1 MSYLQLFRNISIHRT
16 ARTFNT
22 SAAIMGLDRI
32 KVASTGDLPK
42 DYSMKEVEFKDQKV
56 LLSKVNGKFYATG
69 AKCTHYGAPLSKGVI
84 TSQGRIVCP
93 WHGACFNAKT
103 GDIED
108 APAPNNLQSF
118 KVEVEGSD
126 IYVTADAEA
135 IKQNERPTKM
145 KSASGSEKG
154 VVVVGGG
161 SGALY
166 AVEGLRESGYTGSV
180 KVISRETYI
189 PIDRTKL
196 SKALIDDA
204 AKLAVRP
211 KEWYTDNK
219 IDLVLGKS
227 VTAVDI
233 EKQTVTIEKGETVS
247 YSHLILATGSEATRI
262 PVEGADLGNVFV
274 IRTIDDTKGI
284 NKALAERTTQQ
295 PELVKQAEEKVG
307 LDAPFKPNLVIIGS
321 SFIGMEAALAGS
333 KKANVTVIG
342 MEKVPFESILGPEV
356 GAALKKNHEKQ
367 GIKFHLSAELAKIA
381 PSEKDSKVAGKV
393 VLKSGEEI
401 DADVVLLGTG
411 AKPITD
417 YATNIPGII
426 IDEKGKTI
434 EVDEQLRVKGIGK
447 DNVFAI
453 GDIAR
458 YPDVKTGE
466 LFNTGHWN
474 VAGNHGRSVA
484 ATIAASDETPF
495 NKSAIFWSAQGAQL
509 RYVGNSRSPQFKD
522 VYIDG
527 NPEDLKFVAY
537 YGKGDEIVAVASM
550 GRDPVV
556 AHCSELFTLKKMP
569 TMSDVKGGKSPLD
582 IPLEP

>member
-1 MSYLQLFRNISIHRT
+1 M
-16 ARTFNT
+16 
-22 SAAIMGLDRI
+22 
-32 KVASTGDLPK
+32 
-42 DYSMKEVEFKDQKV
+42 
-56 LLSKVNGKFYATG
+56 
-69 AKCTHYGAPLSKGVI
+69 
-84 TSQGRIVCP
+84 
-93 WHGACFNAKT
+93 
-103 GDIED
+103 
-108 APAPNNLQSF
+108 
-118 KVEVEGSD
+118 
-126 IYVTADAEA
+126 
-135 IKQNERPTKM
+135 
-145 KSASGSEKG
+145 
-154 VVVVGGG
+154 
-161 SGALY
+161 
-166 AVEGLRESGYTGSV
+166 
-180 KVISRETYI
+180 
-189 PIDRTKL
+189 
-196 SKALIDDA
+196 
-204 AKLAVRP
+204 AVRP

-233 EKQTVTIEKGETVS
+233 QKQTVTIEKGETVS
-247 YSHLILATGSEATRI
+247 YSHLILATGSEATVGSSWSETPEAAANALIPVQRI

-295 PELVKQAEEKVG
+295 PELAKQAEEKVG

-401 DADVVLLGTG
+401 EADVVLLGTG

-458 YPDVKTGE
+458 VRMALGNEETWTDGTIRDYVHSTPTLRQANSSTPVTGPCT
-466 LFNTGHWN
+466 LPSDRCDATDRSRLRRN

-484 ATIAASDETPF
+484 ATIANGNEESF
-495 NKSAIFWSAQGAQL
+495 NKSAIFWLVSLKWSRLLLHNCADMIASHPQVCSGRSAPL
-509 RYVGNSRSPQFKD
+509 REFASRACLRQC
-522 VYIDG
+522 
-527 NPEDLKFVAY
+527 DL
-537 YGKGDEIVAVASM
+537 
-550 GRDPVV
+550 
-556 AHCSELFTLKKMP
+556 C
-569 TMSDVKGGKSPLD
+569 
-582 IPLEP
+582 